1 MTWVRAALSRTVV
14 VVAVALV
21 AWVAMDRV
29 VGDLDAS
36 FFPASRAGLRGLL
49 LYERGRYGD
58 AARAYRDS
66 LRGTLRVSYAADP
79 AGMQAVALGDLGTAE
94 HWARLTLQLVPS
106 ALEPRV
112 TLAEV
117 AVERGDLAAA
127 STILDDV
134 LRRRPDHLDALYL
147 SALVHARRG
156 DFDEAI
162 ERLNRGLVR
171 SGVTAS
177 RPALL
182 WRVLE
187 LVGDLEALP
196 DARRP
201 SCLLAHLLRY
211 VRIYDPAQ
219 AARITAYA
227 RRAIARGDRP
237 AEAWLSIA
245 IVEAKLGRPDAAAE
259 AMRTALALHPRHA
272 EAASWLANDAW
283 RRFDVVTWHRMMHAA
298 FTARPT
304 DPYFMAP
311 VDDGLVRRLGD
322 HHSVAKL
329 MEQALA
335 VDPDY
340 LPAHQRLAA
349 AALRLGDPQRAGR
362 HREIAERLA
371 ARRAAAE
378 AAE

>member
-1 MTWVRAALSRTVV
+1 MTGVRAAMSRTVV
-14 VVAVALV
+14 VVAIALAV
-21 AWVAMDRV
+21 WVAIDRV

-49 LYERGRYGD
+49 LYERGRYAD

-66 LRGTLRVSYAADP
+66 LRGKLGVSYAADP
-79 AGMQAVALGDLGTAE
+79 AGVRAVAVGDLATASR
-94 HWARLTLQLVPS
+94 WARLTLELVPS
-106 ALEPRV
+106 AVEPRV

-117 AVERGDLAAA
+117 AVERGDLGGA
-127 STILDDV
+127 SAILDEV

-156 DFDEAI
+156 DIGEAI

-182 WRVLE
+182 WRMLE

-196 DARRP
+196 EARRP

-219 AARITAYA
+219 AERITAYA
-227 RRAIARGDRP
+227 RAAIARGDRP
-237 AEAWLSIA
+237 ADAWLSIA
-245 IVEAKLGRPDAAAE
+245 IVEDKLGRPDAAAE
-259 AMRTALALHPRHA
+259 AMRRALALHPQQA
-272 EAASWLANDAW
+272 EAANWLAHDAW
-283 RRFDVVTWHRMMHAA
+283 RRFDVVTRHRMVRAA
-298 FTARPT
+298 FSARPT
-304 DPYFMAP
+304 DPYFLP
-311 VDDGLVRRLGD
+311 HIDEVLVQRLGD
-322 HHSVAKL
+322 HHGVAQL

-340 LPAHQRLAA
+340 GAAHERLAA
-349 AALRLGDPQRAGR
+349 AALRLGDPQRAER